1 MEYFTFLSN
10 FSSLVET
17 GLYLRNLT
25 IVNVAMA
32 MKKQLI
38 EYKYKAPAKNLK
50 LKVASPNPAVHK
62 GGISAVAI
70 ATPGIGFP
78 FSTRVIEI
86 IPTIP
91 PMKAIKTS

>member
-1 MEYFTFLSN
+1 
-10 FSSLVET
+10 
-17 GLYLRNLT
+17 
-25 IVNVAMA
+25 MA